1 MNWISVFEAD
11 ENLSICYA
19 KKKKPETEELNFS
32 SLVLKAFEL
41 TNVNLMTLDYE
52 VHVFYLQY

>member
-41 TNVNLMTLDYE
+41 TNVNLMTLLFLDST
-52 VHVFYLQY
+52 FFA